1 MRVKD
6 IMSRNVKTCK
16 LDDTIEK
23 CAKEMVKNGVSMLV
37 VVSDDEL
44 TTLGVIT
51 KSDIATRVVAEGKDP
66 KKTTVRE
73 VYSAPIRTIYENAS
87 VELLAD
93 KLHSR
98 NLRNRVVLNEK
109 DELVGICGTTD
120 LLRMVAEGK
129 YK

>member
-6 IMSRNVKTCK
+6 IMSRTVKTCK
-16 LDDTIEK
+16 LDDSIEK
-23 CAKEMVKNGVSMLV
+23 VAKEMVKNKVSMLV
-37 VVSDDEL
+37 VVSDDGI
-44 TTLGVIT
+44 TVLGVIT
-51 KSDIATRVVAEGKDP
+51 KSDIAIRVVGEGKNC
-66 KKTTVRE
+66 KETKVRD
-73 VYSAPIRTIYENAS
+73 VFTAPIRTIYENSS

-98 NLRNRVVLNEK
+98 NLRNRIVLNEK
-109 DELVGICGTTD
+109 DEMVGVCGTTD

>member
-16 LDDTIEK
+16 LDDTIEE
-23 CAKEMVKNGVSMLV
+23 CAKNMVKNGISMLV
-37 VVSDDEL
+37 VVSDDGL

-51 KSDIATRVVAEGKDP
+51 KSDIATRVVAAGKDP
-66 KKTTVRE
+66 KKTYVRE
-73 VYSAPIRTIYENAS
+73 VFSAPIRTIYENSS

-93 KLHSR
+93 RLHSR
-98 NLRNRVVLNEK
+98 NIRNRIVLNEK

-120 LLRMVAEGK
+120 LLKMVAEGK
-129 YK
+129 YT